1 MTLETPMTMAEVAA
15 LLRCTE
21 RTVRRIKQTE
31 LPWVKPG
38 RERLYLPSAV
48 ARYLGAPKPAK
59 EKRECGSLKRKT
71 PRTSKP
77 AGNTQTD
84 QAKSFQL
91 RLEKWQSAQQ
101 KRAA

>member
-1 MTLETPMTMAEVAA
+1 MTLETPMTTAEVAA
-15 LLRCTE
+15 FLRCSE
-21 RTVRRIKQTE
+21 RTVRRIKKTA
-31 LPWVKPG
+31 LPWAKPG

-48 ARYLGAPKPAK
+48 ARYLESPRPAK
-59 EKRECGSLKRKT
+59 EQRECGSRKRKA

-77 AGNTQTD
+77 DGITQTD
-84 QAKSFQL
+84 PAKSFQH